1 MKLSDLLDSFQDEL
15 KSLYTSEEIDYIF
28 FWLAEKILDTP
39 EYKLKLALHEDWG
52 KVDEYKLDFDLKLG
66 ELKSHRP
73 IQYVI
78 GETEFYG
85 LKFFVNEN
93 VLIPR
98 PETEE
103 LIEWILQDHPNFEG
117 KILDVG
123 TGSGCIPITLKTKF
137 PNAEIH
143 ALDFSADAL
152 KMAKINAGY
161 HQTDIQFHP
170 IDFLNFEA
178 NSLPKFDLIVSN
190 PPYIADFEKNSMNE
204 TVLEFE
210 PHSALF
216 VPDHDPLIFYRKI
229 AEFAQTNLNT
239 NGEIYVEINQELG
252 SETKDLFS
260 TYFQNVEIKKDISQN
275 DRMIKCS
282 NLLK

>member
-15 KSLYTSEEIDYIF
+15 KTLYSPDEIEYIF

-39 EYKLKLALHEDWG
+39 EYKLKLALNEDWD
-52 KVDEYKLDFDLKLG
+52 KVDDFKLDFDLKLG

-103 LIEWILQDHPNFEG
+103 LIEWILQDYPNFTG
-117 KILDVG
+117 RILDIG
-123 TGSGCIPITLKTKF
+123 TGSGCIPITLKTKLTE
-137 PNAEIH
+137 AEIH
-143 ALDFSADAL
+143 ALDFSTDAL
-152 KMAKINAGY
+152 KMAEINAGY

-190 PPYIADFEKNSMNE
+190 PPYIANFEKDSMNE
-204 TVLEFE
+204 NVLAYE

-216 VPDHDPLIFYRKI
+216 VPDHDPLVFYRKI

-239 NGEIYVEINQELG
+239 NGEVYVEINQELG

>member
-15 KSLYTSEEIDYIF
+15 KSLYTSDEIDYIF

-39 EYKLKLALHEDWG
+39 EYKLKLALHEDWE

-66 ELKSHRP
+66 ELKAHRP

-190 PPYIADFEKNSMNE
+190 PPYIADFEMNSMDKN
-204 TVLEFE
+204 VLAYE

-216 VPDHDPLIFYRKI
+216 VPDHDPLVFYRKI

-239 NGEIYVEINQELG
+239 KGEIYVEINQELG

-260 TYFQNVEIKKDISQN
+260 TYFQNVVIKKDISQN

-282 NLLK
+282 NLL

>member
-1 MKLSDLLDSFQDEL
+1 MKLFDVLNSFQDEL
-15 KSLYTSEEIDYIF
+15 KEMYSPTEIETIF

-39 EYKLKLALHEDWG
+39 EYKLKLALQEDWE
-52 KVDEYKLDFDLKLG
+52 KIEEFKLDFDLKLLQ
-66 ELKSHRP
+66 LKNHRP

-103 LIEWILQDHPNFEG
+103 LIEWILADQPNFKG
-117 KILDVG
+117 KILDIG
-123 TGSGCIPITLKTKF
+123 TGSGCIPITLKSKL

-143 ALDFSADAL
+143 ALDFSEEAL
-152 KMAKINAGY
+152 KMAEINAGF
-161 HQTDIQFHP
+161 HQTEIKFHQ
-170 IDFLNFEA
+170 INFLEFE
-178 NSLPKFDLIVSN
+178 SESVPKFNLIVSN
-190 PPYIADFEKNSMNE
+190 PPYIAELEMNSMNE
-204 TVLEFE
+204 NVLKFE

-216 VPDHDPLIFYRKI
+216 VSDSDPLIFYRKI
-229 AEFAQTNLNT
+229 AEFAKTNLT
-239 NGEIYVEINQELG
+239 ENGCVYVEINQNLG
-252 SETKDLFS
+252 KETADLFS
-260 TYFQNVEIKKDISQN
+260 NYFQKVELKKDISQN

-282 NLLK
+282 ELLP

>member
-15 KSLYTSEEIDYIF
+15 KTLYSPDEIEYIF

-39 EYKLKLALHEDWG
+39 EYKLKLALNEDWE
-52 KVDEYKLDFDLKLG
+52 KVDDFKLDFDLKLG

-103 LIEWILQDHPNFEG
+103 LIEWILQDYPNFTG
-117 KILDVG
+117 RILDIG
-123 TGSGCIPITLKTKF
+123 TGSGCIPITLKTKLTE
-137 PNAEIH
+137 AEIH
-143 ALDFSADAL
+143 ALDFSTDAL
-152 KMAKINAGY
+152 KMAEINAGY

-190 PPYIADFEKNSMNE
+190 PPYIANFEKDSMNKN
-204 TVLEFE
+204 VLAYE

-216 VPDHDPLIFYRKI
+216 VPDHDPLVFYRKI

-239 NGEIYVEINQELG
+239 NGEVYVEINQELG

>member
-1 MKLSDLLDSFQDEL
+1 MKLSNLLDSFQNEL
-15 KSLYTSEEIDYIF
+15 KSLYSPDEIEYIF
-28 FWLAEKILDTP
+28 YWLAEKILDTP
-39 EYKLKLALHEDWG
+39 EYKLKLALHEDWE

-66 ELKSHRP
+66 ELKAHRP

-78 GETEFYG
+78 GESEFYG

-137 PNAEIH
+137 NEAEIH
-143 ALDFSADAL
+143 ALDYSADAL
-152 KMAKINAGY
+152 KMAEINAGY
-161 HQTDIQFHP
+161 HQTDIQFHR

-190 PPYIADFEKNSMNE
+190 PPYIADFEMNSMDKN
-204 TVLEFE
+204 VLAYE

-216 VPDHDPLIFYRKI
+216 VPDHDPLVFYRKI
-229 AEFAQTNLNT
+229 AEFAHTNLNT
-239 NGEIYVEINQELG
+239 NGEVYVEINQELG
-252 SETKDLFS
+252 KETSEMFS
-260 TYFQNVEIKKDISQN
+260 AYFECIEVKKDISQN